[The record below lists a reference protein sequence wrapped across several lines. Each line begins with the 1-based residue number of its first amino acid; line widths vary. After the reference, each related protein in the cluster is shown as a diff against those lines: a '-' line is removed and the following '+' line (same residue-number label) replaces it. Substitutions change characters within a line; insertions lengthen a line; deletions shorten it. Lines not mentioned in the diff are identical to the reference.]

1 LIDMRD
7 LSARYP
13 VWLCDIWGVVHNGV
27 AHFPPAVEA
36 LQRHRGNGGFVAL
49 LTNAPRSA
57 VKVATSLAHLGV
69 TREHYDLIVTSGDVT
84 RELMVPYDG
93 HRIYYLGPERDL
105 GVLDDL
111 KIEKSP
117 PDEAEAILC
126 VGLVHDDKETPQDY
140 AGLLAQM
147 SRLRLPMICANP
159 DKVVRRGNR
168 LIYCA
173 GALAELYAGMGG
185 EVTMAGKPYRPIYD
199 LALARIGEKRG
210 ITPLNDI
217 LAIGDGPETDIKGAA
232 DYGLDVVLVTAGG
245 ISEEGV
251 DPGRLE
257 AETRNVVPG
266 VRIVR
271 SLPQMAW
278 D

>member
-1 LIDMRD
+1 MRD
-7 LSARYP
+7 LSTRYP

-27 AHFPPAVEA
+27 AHFAPAVEA
-36 LQRHRGNGGFVAL
+36 LQRHRRNGGFVVL

-57 VKVATSLAHLGV
+57 AKVATSLAHLGV
-69 TREHYDLIVTSGDVT
+69 TKEHYDLIVSSGDVT
-84 RELMVPYDG
+84 HELMVPYDG

-111 KIEKSP
+111 RIEKTS

-126 VGLVHDDKETPQDY
+126 VGLVHDDTETPQDY
-140 AGLLAQM
+140 AGLLARM
-147 SRLRLPMICANP
+147 SRRRLPMICANP

-199 LALARIGEKRG
+199 LALARIREKRG
-210 ITPLNDI
+210 TTPISDV

-245 ISEEGV
+245 ISQEGA
-251 DPGRLE
+251 DPEGLA
-257 AETRNVVPG
+257 AEIRKLIPG

-271 SLPQMAW
+271 TLPQLRW
-278 D
+278 L

>member
-1 LIDMRD
+1 MQD

-36 LQRHRGNGGFVAL
+36 LQRHRQAGGFVVL

-57 VKVATSLAHLGV
+57 AKVAGHLAHLGV
-69 TREHYDLIVTSGDVT
+69 TNEHYDLIVTSGDVT
-84 RELMVPYDG
+84 HELMKPYDG

-111 KIEKSP
+111 LIEKASP
-117 PDEAEAILC
+117 AEAEVILC
-126 VGLVHDDKETPQDY
+126 VGLVHDDSEAPADY
-140 AGLLAQM
+140 ADLLTRM
-147 SRLRLPMICANP
+147 SRRRLPMICANP

-173 GALAELYAGMGG
+173 GALAELYASMGG
-185 EVTMAGKPYRPIYD
+185 EITMAGKPYKPIYD
-199 LALARIGEKRG
+199 LALARIAEARG
-210 ITPLNDI
+210 PTSVADV

-232 DYGLDVVLVTAGG
+232 DYGIDVVLVTAGG
-245 ISEEGV
+245 ISEEGA
-251 DPGRLE
+251 DPAVVE
-257 AETRNVVPG
+257 AEIRKILPRA
-266 VRIVR
+266 RIIR
-271 SLPQMAW
+271 SMTHLRW
-278 D
+278 S

>member
-1 LIDMRD
+1 MKD

-13 VWLCDIWGVVHNGV
+13 VWLCDVWGVVHNGV
-27 AHFPPAVEA
+27 ARFSPAVEA
-36 LQRHRGNGGFVAL
+36 LQRHRSNGGFVAL

-57 VKVATSLAHLGV
+57 AKVASHLAHLGV

-84 RELMVPYDG
+84 HELMVPFDG
-93 HRIYYLGPERDL
+93 HRIYYLGPDRDL

-111 KIEKSP
+111 KIEKSS

-126 VGLVHDDKETPQDY
+126 VGLVRDDTERPENY
-140 AGLLAQM
+140 AGLLARM
-147 SRLRLPMICANP
+147 SRRRLPMICANP

-168 LIYCA
+168 LVYCA

-199 LALARIGEKRG
+199 LALARIREMRG
-210 ITPLNDI
+210 TTPVTEI
-217 LAIGDGPETDIKGAA
+217 LAIGDGPETDIKGAF
-232 DYGLDVVLVTAGG
+232 DYGLDVVLVSAGG
-245 ISEEGV
+245 ISEEGT
-251 DPGRLE
+251 DPESLE
-257 AETRNVVPG
+257 AEIRQFLPG

-271 SLPQMAW
+271 SLPQLSW
-278 D
+278 L